1 MRHDRRHLRGCFISS
16 RYLSGSEKINLSS
29 FDQKLTEDIAQ
40 FFYDPLG
47 FVLYAFNWGEGQLA
61 GFDGPDEW
69 QSRQLKE
76 IGDTFRED
84 PEATLQ
90 EAIASGH
97 GIGKSAEVSWL
108 ILWAMSTRP
117 HLAGWVTANTKNQLT
132 SKTWRELAV
141 WHNRMINKDWFVWS
155 ATRFSHVSHATTW
168 GMDAIPWTEHNSE
181 AFAGLHAEHVL
192 IIMDEASAIAD
203 VIWEV
208 AEGAMTTPRAM
219 WFCFG
224 NPTRSSGRFF
234 DCFGRLKHRWRNRQI
249 DSRTCKMTNK
259 VKLQEWLDDHGEDSD
274 FFRVRVRG
282 EFPNQGDNQFINS
295 SHVEDARQY
304 NMPPE
309 EYLFSPVV
317 IGLDV
322 ARFGA
327 DETVITVRQGRK
339 LHEQKFLRG
348 KNNME
353 VGHYAAGVCRDVD
366 AKAIFVDEV
375 GVGAGVVDY
384 LSMLGYPV
392 IGVNAGTRA
401 EDREKY
407 FNKRTEI
414 WARMKGWFEGTVD
427 IPDDPDLALQLTA
440 LEYEYTPSEQ
450 IKLETKDKLKERT
463 SIGSPDRA
471 DSLALTFAEAILET
485 NYQASGHSFEPDYIP

>member
-1 MRHDRRHLRGCFISS
+1 MSAG
-16 RYLSGSEKINLSS
+16 Y
-29 FDQKLTEDIAQ
+29 DQKLAGDISQ
-40 FFYDPLG
+40 FFDDPLG
-47 FVLYAFNWGEGQLA
+47 FVLYVFDWGEGQLTD
-61 GFDGPDEW
+61 FDGPDMW
-69 QSRQLKE
+69 QSKQLRD
-76 IGDTFRED
+76 IGMAIQED
-84 PEATLQ
+84 PLCTIQ

-141 WHNRMINKDWFVWS
+141 WHNRMINKDWFQWT
-155 ATRFSHVSHATTW
+155 ATRFHHVDHKETW

-192 IIMDEASAIAD
+192 VIMDEASAIAD

-234 DCFGRLKHRWRNRQI
+234 DCFGRFKHRWSHRQI

-274 FFRVRVRG
+274 FYRVRVRG
-282 EFPNQGDNQFINS
+282 EFPNQGDNQFIS
-295 SHVEDARQY
+295 AAHVEDARQY
-304 NMPPE
+304 EMPPE

-317 IGLDV
+317 LGVDV

-339 LHEQKFLRG
+339 LHRQEYLRG

-353 VGHYAAGVCRDVD
+353 VGHAVSAICRETD
-366 AKAIFVDEV
+366 AKAIFIDEV

-392 IGVNAGTRA
+392 VGVNAGMRA
-401 EDREKY
+401 QEREKFY
-407 FNKRTEI
+407 NKRTEI
-414 WARMKGWFEGTVD
+414 WHRMKEWMAGTVD
-427 IPDDPDLALQLTA
+427 IPDDPELALQLIA

-463 SIGSPDRA
+463 SLGSPDRA
-471 DSLALTFAEAILET
+471 DSLALTFAEAVLDS
-485 NYQASGHSFEPDYIP
+485 NYQHEGMSFEPSIV